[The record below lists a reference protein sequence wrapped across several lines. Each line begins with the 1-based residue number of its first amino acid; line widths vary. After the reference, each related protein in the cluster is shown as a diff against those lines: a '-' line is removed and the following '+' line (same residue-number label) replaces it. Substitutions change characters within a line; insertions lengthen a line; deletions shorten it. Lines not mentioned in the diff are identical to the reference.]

1 MKALMTQLLFEEV
14 KCQWSMS
21 RPLLGLI
28 IANPE
33 HFTEWKA
40 GFIQR
45 QSPDLHLGLEE
56 VKKKII

>member
-1 MKALMTQLLFEEV
+1 MSQLLFEEV

-33 HFTEWKA
+33 HFTEWKS

-45 QSPDLHLGLEE
+45 QSSDLHLSLEE
-56 VKKKII
+56 VIKLIFN